1 MKPSIQSILIMALFT
16 AFLRDNI
23 IHAFPRV
30 IKSNHWM
37 TSMRLL
43 SSFYSPDSSN
53 RDIDSESNNTHSMN
67 VPRMTGAQG
76 ENVPKIVVS
85 ELTKQQKLK
94 DTISEYES
102 NTKRQVFDDTITFP
116 SEFIIKVVGV
126 NDSTFMSDI
135 LQLIQS
141 NVGVQPKFLTHT
153 YKLTADNRHVSI
165 TISPYFYNS
174 AEIYALYDAIS
185 KDARVKFMI

>member
-1 MKPSIQSILIMALFT
+1 MKPSIRSILIMALIT
-16 AFLRDNI
+16 AFLRVKVV
-23 IHAFPRV
+23 HSFSRV
-30 IKSNHWM
+30 VMMNHWM
-37 TSMRLL
+37 TGMKL
-43 SSFYSPDSSN
+43 SSSSYSPDS
-53 RDIDSESNNTHSMN
+53 IDAGSNNTHGMK
-67 VPRMTGAQG
+67 VPRMIDEQG
-76 ENVPKIVVS
+76 QNVPKIVVS

-94 DTISEYES
+94 DTISEYERNS
-102 NTKRQVFDDTITFP
+102 KRQVFDDTITFP
-116 SEFIIKVVGV
+116 SEFVIKVVGV

-165 TISPYFYNS
+165 TVSPYFYNS

>member
-1 MKPSIQSILIMALFT
+1 
-16 AFLRDNI
+16 
-23 IHAFPRV
+23 
-30 IKSNHWM
+30 M
-37 TSMRLL
+37 TIERG
-43 SSFYSPDSSN
+43 D
-53 RDIDSESNNTHSMN
+53 
-67 VPRMTGAQG
+67 
-76 ENVPKIVVS
+76 NVPKIVVS
-85 ELTKQQKLK
+85 ELAKQQKLK
-94 DTISEYES
+94 ATISDYER

-141 NVGVQPKFLTHT
+141 NIGVQPKFLSHT
-153 YKLTADNRHVSI
+153 YKLTADKRHVSI

>member
-1 MKPSIQSILIMALFT
+1 MK
-16 AFLRDNI
+16 
-23 IHAFPRV
+23 
-30 IKSNHWM
+30 
-37 TSMRLL
+37 L
-43 SSFYSPDSSN
+43 SSSSYSPDSPN
-53 RDIDSESNNTHSMN
+53 RDIDAGSNTTHSMN
-67 VPRMTGAQG
+67 VPRMTGVQE
-76 ENVPKIVVS
+76 ENVPKIVLS

-94 DTISEYES
+94 DTILKYES
-102 NTKRQVFDDTITFP
+102 DTKRQVFDDTITFP
-116 SEFIIKVVGV
+116 SEFVIKVVGV